1 MRGLLSRHID
11 VSQSTLS
18 RDIQELGLAKAAGY
32 YVVVGTDAGTHTSE
46 ESVLRIVREFVTT
59 IDIAA
64 NLVVVKTGYGHA
76 STVSQAL
83 DDADLPEAV
92 GSIAGENT
100 IFIATRNPKDAR
112 KLETRLRDLLL

>member
-1 MRGLLSRHID
+1 MRGLRSRHID

-32 YVVVGTDAGTHTSE
+32 YVAVEMDAGARTSE
-46 ESVLRIVREFVTT
+46 ESFPRIIREFVTG
-59 IDIAA
+59 IDIAE

-83 DDADLPEAV
+83 DDAALPEAV

-100 IFIATRNPKDAR
+100 IFIATRNAKEAR
-112 KLETRLRDLLL
+112 KLETRLRDLL